1 MNTESRFPARTPSDE
16 SYSPGTA
23 RGTRRGIGRPLI
35 AIATF
40 GRTIAGLSLARVIIF
55 GAAAVGICIS
65 LAGCTTT
72 ETVPVPTPVPVPGLT
87 QYVPVPAELLTCED
101 TGPPPPKGA
110 PLGDLFAWAQ
120 RTRSAAVEC
129 QGKLEQARALGR

>member
-1 MNTESRFPARTPSDE
+1 MRLLT
-16 SYSPGTA
+16 
-23 RGTRRGIGRPLI
+23 
-35 AIATF
+35 
-40 GRTIAGLSLARVIIF
+40 LAMVL
-55 GAAAVGICIS
+55 V

-72 ETVPVPTPVPVPGLT
+72 RTVPVPTPVPVPGPT

-101 TGPPPPKGA
+101 TGPPPGKGQ

-120 RTRSAAVEC
+120 RTRAAAVEC

>member
-1 MNTESRFPARTPSDE
+1 MR
-16 SYSPGTA
+16 
-23 RGTRRGIGRPLI
+23 LL
-35 AIATF
+35 TF
-40 GRTIAGLSLARVIIF
+40 ALKL
-55 GAAAVGICIS
+55 
-65 LAGCTTT
+65 LAGAILVAIVLAFLPGCST
-72 ETVPVPTPVPVPGLT
+72 PRPTPVPVPVPVPGPT

-120 RTRSAAVEC
+120 RTRAAAVEC